1 MDIVQDFYDR
11 MASSYDMLFK
21 DWTVETRDQ
30 ARILD
35 GMLENWD
42 LKENPTF
49 WTAPAELEH
58 RPSDLRSW
66 AIM

>member
-35 GMLENWD
+35 GMFRKLGFER
-42 LKENPTF
+42 E
-49 WTAPAELEH
+49 
-58 RPSDLRSW
+58 SDLLDC
-66 AIM
+66 ACGI